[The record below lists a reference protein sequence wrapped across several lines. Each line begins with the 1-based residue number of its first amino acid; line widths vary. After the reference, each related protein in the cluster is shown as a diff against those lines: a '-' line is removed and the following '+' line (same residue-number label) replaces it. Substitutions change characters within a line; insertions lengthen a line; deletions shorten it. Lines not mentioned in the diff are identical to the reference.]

1 MVQAVAPMGR
11 LATTARSITTRVGN
25 SGSKVVR
32 ARFADAVCNASPS
45 GIGVP
50 AVAVPNPKS
59 KFSVVAS
66 DYLPFLGS
74 VPDAEFASILGA
86 PPPSES
92 LTYIEFEPESDARG
106 NIES

>member
-1 MVQAVAPMGR
+1 MGILSYAFLYKRQPSHVVATYYCAYNG
-11 LATTARSITTRVGN
+11 LTL
-25 SGSKVVR
+25 
-32 ARFADAVCNASPS
+32 SPS